1 MVADYTVSGG
11 SFRTSTPKL
20 WSADPFPL
28 QTSVMPDGKHIV
40 AAVAVDQ
47 KPPTHVVL
55 LVNFFDELR
64 RRAPSGG
71 K

>member
-1 MVADYTVSGG
+1 
-11 SFRTSTPKL
+11 
-20 WSADPFPL
+20 
-28 QTSVMPDGKHIV
+28 MPDGKHIV